1 MSEVIT
7 LSVSGMSCQHCV
19 AAVEEALRDVAG
31 VERVEVDLGQARA
44 TVEGSGFDAAAL
56 RAAVADAGYDAS

>member
-1 MSEVIT
+1 MSGVIA

-31 VERVEVDLGQARA
+31 VEHVEVDLGEGRA
-44 TVEGSGFDAAAL
+44 TVAGSGLDAAAL